1 MGLTKSYTRSENHG
15 SFTTEVVMKHD
26 YDEEIINV
34 FDMDLNREE
43 FLFIQKI
50 VERILKEQRIKY
62 EYNGFK
68 LQIFYAT
75 EDADE

>member
-1 MGLTKSYTRSENHG
+1 MNI
-15 SFTTEVVMKHD
+15 D
-26 YDEEIINV
+26 YDEEMINV
-34 FDMDLNREE
+34 FDMDLNHEE

-75 EDADE
+75 EDEA

>member
-1 MGLTKSYTRSENHG
+1 
-15 SFTTEVVMKHD
+15 MKHD

-75 EDADE
+75 DDERNDADE

>member
-1 MGLTKSYTRSENHG
+1 
-15 SFTTEVVMKHD
+15 MKHD
-26 YDEEIINV
+26 YAEEIINV

-50 VERILKEQRIKY
+50 VERILKEQKIKY

-75 EDADE
+75 EDE

>member
-1 MGLTKSYTRSENHG
+1 MNI
-15 SFTTEVVMKHD
+15 D

-75 EDADE
+75 DDERDDADE

>member
-1 MGLTKSYTRSENHG
+1 
-15 SFTTEVVMKHD
+15 MKHD